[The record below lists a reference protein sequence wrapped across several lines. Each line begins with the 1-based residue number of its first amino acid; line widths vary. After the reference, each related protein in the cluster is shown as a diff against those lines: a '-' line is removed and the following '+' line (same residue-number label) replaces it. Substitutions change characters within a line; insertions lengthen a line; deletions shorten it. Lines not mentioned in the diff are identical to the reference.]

1 MKNGPREELLYVV
14 CIQPNQTPEKT
25 DLLATVDV
33 NPLSPTYCQVIT
45 HFFFLIFILTDYSLL
60 GHSQTENW
68 KT

>member
-45 HFFFLIFILTDYSLL
+45 QLFFFLFSY
-60 GHSQTENW
+60 
-68 KT
+68 